1 MNENDI
7 IIEVQKGKTEN
18 FSMLVDM
25 YKNKVFALA
34 YKFTNDYNEAQ
45 DLSQEIFIKVFKHI
59 HGFRFECSFSTW
71 IYKIATNKCIDYRRK
86 NKIGALSFNE
96 EYNNKIALDNE
107 SKSVD
112 KSPEEIIITDEGHRE
127 VHKII
132 HDLPDIYKTV
142 VVMYHINESSY
153 KEIAQTL
160 DIPEKT
166 VETRLYRARRLLK
179 EKLIKANMGG
189 EIGWN
194 VKKS

>member
-1 MNENDI
+1 VNENDI

>member
-179 EKLIKANMGG
+179 ERLIKANMGG

-194 VKKS
+194 VRKS

>member
-1 MNENDI
+1 VNENDI

-96 EYNNKIALDNE
+96 EYNNKITLDNE

-179 EKLIKANMGG
+179 ERLIKANMGG

>member
-1 MNENDI
+1 MD
-7 IIEVQKGKTEN
+7 
-18 FSMLVDM
+18 
-25 YKNKVFALA
+25 
-34 YKFTNDYNEAQ
+34 
-45 DLSQEIFIKVFKHI
+45 EILGPQYFYI
-59 HGFRFECSFSTW
+59 RLSFSGT
-71 IYKIATNKCIDYRRK
+71 IV
-86 NKIGALSFNE
+86 LSF
-96 EYNNKIALDNE
+96 YFAILY
-107 SKSVD
+107 
-112 KSPEEIIITDEGHRE
+112 
-127 VHKII
+127 
-132 HDLPDIYKTV
+132 IYKTV